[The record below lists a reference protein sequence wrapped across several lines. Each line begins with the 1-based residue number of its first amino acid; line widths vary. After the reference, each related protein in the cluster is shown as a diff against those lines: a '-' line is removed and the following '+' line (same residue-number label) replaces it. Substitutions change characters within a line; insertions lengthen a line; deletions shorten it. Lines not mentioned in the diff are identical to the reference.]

1 MGLTPQRAAKDA
13 SVFSRSGVVPHG
25 DQESDG
31 AVRTDAH
38 RFEQLWGVP
47 FDEPGQA
54 LVQLIDLSGELFDAL
69 GEHAQRHVGGLGH
82 RVLFSF
88 SPAIGWA
95 EGRAGAE
102 QLGVAQARQ
111 PFPQGGVGDDQD
123 GLELIDRLG
132 AGLDRGVLG
141 QLEDPGAVHRTVAG
155 LGPGPGA
162 TAEHGSRGG
171 LRVERV

>member
-69 GEHAQRHVGGLGH
+69 GEHAQRQVGGLGH
-82 RVLFSF
+82 RVLV
-88 SPAIGWA
+88 SPSSDSSGR
-95 EGRAGAE
+95 RAGAVGTASTMVSPAP
-102 QLGVAQARQ
+102 GVSSARKA
-111 PFPQGGVGDDQD
+111 PP
-123 GLELIDRLG
+123 
-132 AGLDRGVLG
+132 
-141 QLEDPGAVHRTVAG
+141 VASVK
-155 LGPGPGA
+155 PRA
-162 TAEHGSRGG
+162 TARPSPTPLPRG
-171 LRVERV
+171 ESP